1 MEIFE
6 WWPAEF
12 FILAQMGLGLVVLL
26 AFSVVKASPSRLASP
41 AAKAPNVLPMPKRA
55 PLEEPE
61 RLAA

>member
-12 FILAQMGLGLVVLL
+12 FILAQMGVGLVVLL
-26 AFSVVKASPSRLASP
+26 VFSFAKASPSRLASP
-41 AAKAPNVLPMPKRA
+41 EAEAPNVVPMPKRA